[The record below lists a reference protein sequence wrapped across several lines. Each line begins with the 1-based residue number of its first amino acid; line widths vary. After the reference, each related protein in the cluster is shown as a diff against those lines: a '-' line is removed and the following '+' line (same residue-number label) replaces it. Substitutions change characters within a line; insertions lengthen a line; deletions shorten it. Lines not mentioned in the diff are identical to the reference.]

1 MKIRCEY
8 CQSMVDSQASA
19 CPFCGSPLPEAPRQT
34 ASASSQTRPGSP
46 PIAALLM
53 LVLILG
59 LSAYFLSRAMTSPA
73 RTAASISEALTQ
85 VNDSTADGPTYQT
98 VVDYYLENGN
108 LETAHRAARKMLEH
122 TDAAE
127 YGSWCVERFISFGR
141 RDFAAS
147 LAMAADALCGTQ
159 DLLPLVAEV
168 PLSELLPESPLRQA
182 MELVTGMTAESITLG
197 QLQAVTSLSVR
208 SPDLLTKAQEISIA
222 FDGGIPV
229 TVVVEGRQDGGQLG
243 LIYFQ
248 GLRQLEAALR
258 GVSSQD
264 LLLPELLSLSLPGGT
279 EGTDLNSYARLPR
292 LERLSVGGS
301 SLSSLDG
308 LDKLP
313 NLRSLTLYNTGITN
327 LSALAAQRRITEL
340 ALLANKQLS
349 SVASLSMAS
358 HLERLSLSGSTL
370 TDLSPLASLHNLT
383 SLSIDG
389 TGIRDTA
396 FLAGMTSLKE
406 LTLTGND
413 SIDSVPELAGLTALE
428 RLELESDELF
438 AAQADMAALTSLRS
452 LKIRMTRDFSYL
464 QPLEGL
470 EELAVCSYRSV
481 LNLSSIR
488 QLASLRRLSLHCG
501 WFADT
506 YTSSLEGLDGL
517 SGLPLEQLSLRDKSI
532 YGPLDAVLELSTL
545 QSLDL
550 SGSDSKGTDY
560 RKLSNLKQL
569 KELNLNGYRD
579 MLDIPPGPGQQH
591 WTYKAGPAA
600 AFFDQLDRLPS
611 LNALHAAGCGI
622 GEIGSLSALKDL
634 VHLDVSD
641 NDIADIAPLAEL
653 DRLGFVNLSGNRI
666 ADFSPLEGRAGLTL
680 IH

>member
-8 CQSMVDSQASA
+8 CQSMVDVQASA
-19 CPFCGSPLPEAPRQT
+19 CPFCGGPLPEAPRQT
-34 ASASSQTRPGSP
+34 TSASSQASPGKP
-46 PIAALLM
+46 PIAILLA

-59 LSAYFLSRAMTSPA
+59 LSSYLLSRAITSPA
-73 RTAASISEALTQ
+73 RAASSIAAAMDQ
-85 VNDSTADGPTYQT
+85 VNAATADGPTYQT
-98 VVDYYLENGN
+98 VIDYHLENGSF
-108 LETAHRAARKMLEH
+108 EAAHRTARKMLEH

-127 YGSWCVERFISFGR
+127 YGPWCVERFTSFGR

-147 LAMAADALCGTQ
+147 LAIAADVLCGKRN
-159 DLLPLVAEV
+159 LLPLVAEV
-168 PLSELLPESPLRQA
+168 PLAELLPASPLRQA
-182 MELVTGMTAESITLG
+182 MELATGMTAEHITLE
-197 QLQAVTSLSVR
+197 QIQTVTSLSIR

-229 TVVVEGRQDGGQLG
+229 TLVVEGSQDGRELG

-248 GLRQLEAALR
+248 GLQQLKAAVR
-258 GVSSQD
+258 GLAPED
-264 LLLPELLSLSLPGGT
+264 LLLPELLELTLPAGIQS
-279 EGTDLNSYARLPR
+279 TDLSGYARLPK
-292 LERLSVGGS
+292 LERLYVGGS

-313 NLRSLTLYNTGITN
+313 SLRSLTLYNTGITN
-327 LSALAAQRRITEL
+327 LSVLSGQRQITEL
-340 ALLANKQLS
+340 GLLANKHLS
-349 SVASLSMAS
+349 SVASLSMAD
-358 HLERLSLSGSTL
+358 HLEGLSLSGSAL

-383 SLSIDG
+383 SLSIDR
-389 TGIRDTA
+389 TSIRDTA
-396 FLAGMTSLKE
+396 FLAGMTSLEE

-413 SIDSVPELAGLTALE
+413 SLDSVPELANLPALKRLT
-428 RLELESDELF
+428 LESDELF
-438 AAQADMAALTSLRS
+438 VSPSDIAARTSLRS

-464 QPLEGL
+464 HPLEGL
-470 EELAVCSYRSV
+470 EELSVCSYRST
-481 LNLSSIR
+481 LNLTSLR
-488 QLASLRRLSLHCG
+488 QLANLRRLNLHCG

-506 YTSSLEGLDGL
+506 YTTSLEGLEGL

-569 KELNLNGYRD
+569 RELNLNGYRD
-579 MLDIPPGPGQQH
+579 MHDLPPEPGQQH

-600 AFFDQLDRLPS
+600 AFVHQLDRLPS
-611 LNALHAAGCGI
+611 LNALHIAGCGVQ
-622 GEIGSLSALKDL
+622 EIGSLSALKDL
-634 VHLDVSD
+634 VHLDLSD
-641 NDIADIAPLAEL
+641 NDIADISPLAEL
-653 DRLGFVNLSGNRI
+653 GKLRFVNLSGNRI
-666 ADFSPLEGRAGLTL
+666 ADPSPLEGRVGITL